1 MLVELLS
8 ERTFAERAG
17 VRKRYIASMRQYC
30 TGALAQV
37 RQTYLPQAPSIE
49 DVLNQR
55 RQSVCVA
62 SLFALVEF
70 GHKIGLPDHVFE
82 TDLLLKVQSLGI
94 DITLLHNDLLSYYKE
109 EAEEVPHNIIAACR
123 RRGMGAQEAF
133 TFVGEEVE
141 RRLQDLN
148 KLTVEIA
155 EGYGPSHGE
164 LMRYVQ
170 GIKDVIKAN
179 LFWSFKSDRFLSG
192 EQKSQLAREGTLE
205 VLETP
210 RYMSW
215 CNSRF

>member
-1 MLVELLS
+1 
-8 ERTFAERAG
+8 
-17 VRKRYIASMRQYC
+17 MRRYC

-37 RQTYLPQAPSIE
+37 RQTNLAEVPSI
-49 DVLNQR
+49 DDMLDQR

-62 SLFALVEF
+62 SLFVLVEF
-70 GHKIGLPDHVFE
+70 GHKIDLPDHVFE
-82 TDLLLKVQSLGI
+82 SDVVQEVQSLGI

-133 TFVGEEVE
+133 TFVGKEVE

-148 KLTVEIA
+148 KLIIEIA
-155 EGYGPSHGE
+155 EGYGPSHAE
-164 LMRYVQ
+164 LMRYIQ

-179 LFWSFKSDRFLSG
+179 LFWSLKSDRFLSG
-192 EQKSQLAREGTLE
+192 EQKSQLTREGTLE

-210 RYMSW
+210 RYIGW
-215 CNSRF
+215 CSK